1 MFNTSRNKV
10 SSPSVKAM
18 QICPRIK
25 WKVLDF
31 KAWQLARQIEIYWGL
46 KGRVSLMLDSCLID
60 KLSTEIYKNQFFR
73 FDFTP
78 ICVYLF
84 RLSFLTTLNIYEDY
98 FKGCHSWSNLMQRFF
113 KSILWLETYAL
124 IHLSHEEVAAFERC
138 RVL

>member
-1 MFNTSRNKV
+1 MFNTSKNKV

-78 ICVYLF
+78 ICGYMF
-84 RLSFLTTLNIYEDY
+84 RFSFLTTLNIYKDY
-98 FKGCHSWSNLMQRFF
+98 FKGRHSWCWVQLNAKVFHKHIVTGDICPSSSFSWRGYCVCMP
-113 KSILWLETYAL
+113 
-124 IHLSHEEVAAFERC
+124 
-138 RVL
+138 